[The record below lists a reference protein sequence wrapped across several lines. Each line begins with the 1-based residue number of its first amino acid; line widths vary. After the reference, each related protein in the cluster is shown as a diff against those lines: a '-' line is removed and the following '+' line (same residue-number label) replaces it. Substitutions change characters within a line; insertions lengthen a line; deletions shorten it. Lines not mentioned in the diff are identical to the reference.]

1 MAEGPTAPDSAFRFT
16 VICAVYGVA
25 RYLPDFFAS
34 LEAQS
39 FDHGRI
45 QVVAVDDGSTDGS
58 ADLVREWAQGTGYA
72 VTVLTKENGGQSSA
86 RNLGLTVASGEW
98 VTFTDPDDIL
108 DPEYFTQI
116 HRLLEERPDVCMA
129 AANLLDY
136 RDGAGE
142 VTNSHPLRWRFEGG
156 TKVINVDRY
165 PRYFHLPTNSAFFR
179 LRELRELGLA
189 FDERVAPTFED
200 GHFIQ
205 RFLLARSDRK
215 VAFIAGAKYL
225 YRRRDDGTS
234 TLQTSN
240 ADPRKY
246 TNVLRYGYLDL
257 LKRAAA
263 LGGPIPRWLQ
273 NVIIYDLTWYFRG
286 EEAMFSS
293 SAGIAA
299 ETAAEF
305 HRLVTEIRS
314 HLELSAIER
323 FDLIDRAPSQ
333 RDVLARGYSDE
344 DWHWDRVIVNRL
356 DEDRQLVELRY
367 RFTGTQPHEAIR
379 VRGIAVTPV
388 HSKTRSL
395 NYFHQARLS
404 ERILWVSAQGTLEV
418 ELNGTPTAVTF
429 QWPRSERYALRP
441 AEIRSV
447 RATKRRQLSS
457 RPARR
462 PKPVTAR
469 IPAQDRRALMVS
481 SLPTIRRLFADAW
494 VLMDRDENSHDNAE
508 HLFRYLRK
516 HRRDINAWFVVRKG
530 TPDWER
536 LKRDGYKRL
545 IPYGS
550 TLWMA
555 LCLNAKHIVS
565 SHADRYVYEPFRL
578 ATGHKP
584 EWKFT
589 FLQHGVIKDDL
600 SRWLNSKNISN
611 FVTTTPAEH
620 ASIAGSGSPYVFTT
634 REARLTGLPRH
645 DRLARLARK
654 ASSTGQKR
662 SIVIMPTWREYLVGK
677 QRVGISARGANP
689 AFFES
694 EFHREWLGFLQSERL
709 KDLCG
714 QYGLDIV
721 FMPHPNLKPY
731 LPELDL
737 PGHVAVKTYDEA
749 DVQEV
754 LAGAALIV
762 TDYSS
767 VAFDAAF
774 LRRSIAYFQFDKAT
788 VFGGAHL
795 TRPGY
800 FSYERDGFGPVA
812 YTLRELLDGVADLLD
827 PDSASAA
834 LYRERMDR
842 TFTLP
847 QKGACARVVRMI
859 ERSERPLTFRQAR
872 LRTVAPPEAPP
883 INFDFRQDMV
893 PAAPRSPQQAPS
905 PQESAAPTEDGAPP
919 AREGTPA
926 CTVGNVREP
935 ASDVHS

>member
-1 MAEGPTAPDSAFRFT
+1 MAEGSAPSDGGFRFT

-25 RYLPDFFAS
+25 RYLPDFIAS

-45 QVVAVDDGSTDGS
+45 QMVAVDDGSTDGS
-58 ADLVREWAQGTGYA
+58 ADLIREWAQGTGYA
-72 VTVLTKENGGQSSA
+72 VTVLSKENGGQSSA

-116 HRLLEERPDVCMA
+116 HQLLEERPDVCMA

-142 VTNSHPLRWRFEGG
+142 VTNSHPLRWRFESGN
-156 TKVINVDRY
+156 KVVNVDRY

-179 LRELRELGLA
+179 LRELREQGLT

-200 GHFIQ
+200 GHLIQ
-205 RFLLARSDRK
+205 RFLLAQDERK
-215 VAFIAGAKYL
+215 VGFVASARYL

-257 LKRAAA
+257 LKRAVA
-263 LGGPIPRWLQ
+263 LGEPIPRWLQ
-273 NVIIYDLTWYFRG
+273 NVIIYDLTWFFRG
-286 EEAMFSS
+286 EESIFSS

-314 HLELSAIER
+314 HLDLSAIER
-323 FDLIDRAPSQ
+323 FDLIARAPSQ
-333 RDVLARGYSDE
+333 RDVLAHGYSGH
-344 DWHWDRVIVNRL
+344 DWSWNRVIVNRL

-367 RFTGTQPHEAIR
+367 RFTGTQPHEVIR
-379 VRGIAVTPV
+379 VRQAPVTPV

-395 NYFHQARLS
+395 NYFSEARLS
-404 ERILWVSAQGTLEV
+404 ERIFWVSSQGTLEV
-418 ELNGTPTAVTF
+418 ELNGQPTPVTF
-429 QWPRSERYALRP
+429 QWPRPERYALSP
-441 AEIRSV
+441 SEVRSA
-447 RATKRRQLSS
+447 RATRRLRLPS
-457 RPARR
+457 RAARR
-462 PKPVTAR
+462 PKPATAR
-469 IPAQDRRALMVS
+469 ISAADRRVLLVS

-565 SHADRYVYEPFRL
+565 SHAGMCMSPSAWAP
-578 ATGHKP
+578 ATSR

-611 FVTTTPAEH
+611 FVTTTPRRTRLHRRERFALRLQHAGDARPDSPAMTDWPGSHGRLPPRRLRSVRSSSCPLGGSISPGNNASAFRPE
-620 ASIAGSGSPYVFTT
+620 ASIPHSSSPGSTVNGWASCSP
-634 REARLTGLPRH
+634 
-645 DRLARLARK
+645 
-654 ASSTGQKR
+654 
-662 SIVIMPTWREYLVGK
+662 
-677 QRVGISARGANP
+677 
-689 AFFES
+689 
-694 EFHREWLGFLQSERL
+694 
-709 KDLCG
+709 
-714 QYGLDIV
+714 
-721 FMPHPNLKPY
+721 
-731 LPELDL
+731 
-737 PGHVAVKTYDEA
+737 
-749 DVQEV
+749 
-754 LAGAALIV
+754 
-762 TDYSS
+762 
-767 VAFDAAF
+767 
-774 LRRSIAYFQFDKAT
+774 
-788 VFGGAHL
+788 
-795 TRPGY
+795 
-800 FSYERDGFGPVA
+800 
-812 YTLRELLDGVADLLD
+812 
-827 PDSASAA
+827 
-834 LYRERMDR
+834 
-842 TFTLP
+842 
-847 QKGACARVVRMI
+847 
-859 ERSERPLTFRQAR
+859 
-872 LRTVAPPEAPP
+872 
-883 INFDFRQDMV
+883 
-893 PAAPRSPQQAPS
+893 
-905 PQESAAPTEDGAPP
+905 
-919 AREGTPA
+919 
-926 CTVGNVREP
+926 
-935 ASDVHS
+935 